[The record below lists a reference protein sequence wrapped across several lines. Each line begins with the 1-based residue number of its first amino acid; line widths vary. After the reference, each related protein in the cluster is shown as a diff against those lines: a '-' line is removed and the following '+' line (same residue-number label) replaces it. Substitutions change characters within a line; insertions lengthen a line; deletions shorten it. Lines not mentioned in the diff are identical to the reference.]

1 MNELM
6 KTPETGIVPAADD
19 HGSLAVSMARA
30 ELDQA
35 IVTARQFP
43 RSLATVKSNILS
55 LATLDEQT
63 AEECI
68 YALPRGGKPIRG
80 PSVRLAEIIAAMYGN
95 CHVASRVV
103 AVDRFD
109 KVVIAEG
116 VFWDLETGLRRTA
129 QVRRRITDKNGRL
142 YNDDMIVVT
151 GNAACSIALREA
163 ILKGVPKALW
173 RDAYEACDRVI
184 AGDVKTVNQ
193 RRTEAFK
200 AFAAFGVTPEMIYEA
215 LEIGGEAEVDL
226 DQLATLKAMYRAV
239 RDGDTPVEQYF
250 PTLSGGSAN
259 APAGKKG
266 GKDLKDMVD
275 ADEMVDQETGEVT
288 KKADGKK
295 QETKAKGAEG
305 EKKPAADKA
314 GDGTVD
320 GAAGDDEQTEASAED
335 GETGDQGQ
343 TGDPDVDDFDP
354 DTLDE
359 DQRIAFDKGR
369 SNRVKGMARD
379 VTPKAFKAD
388 PDLTAAYQRGWDAG
402 EE

>member
-6 KTPETGIVPAADD
+6 KAPETGIAPAAEE

-43 RSLATVKSNILS
+43 RSLSTVKSNILS

-173 RDAYEACDRVI
+173 REAYDACDRVI

-193 RRTEAFK
+193 RRAEAFK
-200 AFAAFGVTPEMIYEA
+200 AFAAFGVTPEMIFDA

-226 DQLATLKAMYRAV
+226 DQLATLKAMYKAV
-239 RDGDTPVEQYF
+239 RDGETPVEEYF
-250 PTLSGGSAN
+250 PALAGGDGKRA
-259 APAGKKG
+259 APAKG
-266 GKDLKDMVD
+266 GKNLKDMVD
-275 ADEMVDQETGEVT
+275 ADETVDQETGEVT

-295 QETKAKGAEG
+295 QAEKPKQETTAKDDPE
-305 EKKPAADKA
+305 PAGDPRETPPDDQSA
-314 GDGTVD
+314 GDGESDPEPTDDAGQDAVAVD
-320 GAAGDDEQTEASAED
+320 PDALTDDERTAY
-335 GETGDQGQ
+335 
-343 TGDPDVDDFDP
+343 
-354 DTLDE
+354 
-359 DQRIAFDKGR
+359 DKGVA
-369 SNRVKGMARD
+369 NRAKGMART
-379 VTPKAFKAD
+379 VVPKLFNDNGPLA
-388 PDLTAAYQRGWDAG
+388 AAYVAGWDGAG
-402 EE
+402 D

>member
-6 KTPETGIVPAADD
+6 KAPETGIVPSGEEP
-19 HGSLAVSMARA
+19 GSLAVSMARA

-43 RSLATVKSNILS
+43 RSIAAVKKNILT

-129 QVRRRITDKNGRL
+129 QIRRRIVDSKGRL
-142 YNDDMIVVT
+142 YNDDMITVT

-173 RDAYEACDRVI
+173 REAYDACDRVI

-193 RRTEAFK
+193 RRGEAFK
-200 AFAAFGVTPEMIYEA
+200 AFAAFGVTPEMIFEA

-226 DQLATLKAMYRAV
+226 DQLATLKAMYKAV
-239 RDGDTPVEQYF
+239 RDGETPVEAYF
-250 PTLSGGSAN
+250 PMLAGGDAKKVVSAT
-259 APAGKKG
+259 G

-275 ADEMVDQETGEVT
+275 ADETVDQATGEVT
-288 KKADGKK
+288 KKAGGKK
-295 QETKAKGAEG
+295 QDAKG
-305 EKKPAADKA
+305 KADPEPA
-314 GDGTVD
+314 GDPRETPPDDQTAGED
-320 GAAGDDEQTEASAED
+320 AGDPEPTEDA
-335 GETGDQGQ
+335 GQ
-343 TGDPDVDDFDP
+343 DAAAVDP
-354 DTLDE
+354 DTLTDDE
-359 DQRIAFDKGR
+359 RTAYDKGR
-369 SNRVKGMARD
+369 ANRAKGMARS
-379 VTPKAFKAD
+379 VTPKIFNDNGPLA
-388 PDLTAAYQRGWDAG
+388 AAYVSGWDAG
-402 EE
+402 GVK